1 MKIHPSHQQ
10 LTQYCEGALD
20 DVNGFTISLHLEQCS
35 ECKAKAS
42 ELETQ
47 CANLLFEADV
57 AHSTDISDSKALDD
71 MLDAITAIEASLEA
85 RQSPPLTEE
94 GNVQATISTP
104 NGKTF
109 VLPRILSRHVERI
122 SDWKSYGGKVYS
134 AAIDLDTQARVN
146 LLYINEDAQVP
157 QHTHKGEETTVI
169 LHGGFSDED
178 GHYHAGD
185 FLTRDAS
192 HKHAPFTQAGEDCL
206 CLTVLTEPMIFTQ
219 GVARIFN
226 LFGKGMYP

>member
-1 MKIHPSHQQ
+1 MNIHPSKQQ
-10 LTQYCEGALD
+10 LLDYCEGALN
-20 DVNGFTISLHLEQCS
+20 DVDGFTIALHLEQCS
-35 ECKAKAS
+35 ECRRLVS
-42 ELETQ
+42 ELEHR
-47 CANLLFEADV
+47 CADSVFNAEPVNDPSLVSDESFKNML
-57 AHSTDISDSKALDD
+57 STITD
-71 MLDAITAIEASLEA
+71 MEPTGASAFITPT
-85 RQSPPLTEE
+85 RH
-94 GNVQATISTP
+94 NATVTTP

-109 VLPRILSRHVERI
+109 QLPSPLSRHAERI
-122 SDWKSYGGKVYS
+122 SDWKNYGGKVYS
-134 AAIDLDTQARVN
+134 ASIELDTQARVN

-185 FLTRDAS
+185 YLVRDAS
-192 HKHAPFTQAGEDCL
+192 HKHAPFTQKGEDCL

>member
-1 MKIHPSHQQ
+1 MKIHPSQEQ
-10 LTQYCEGALD
+10 LIQYCEGTLS
-20 DVNGFTISLHLEQCS
+20 DVDGFTIALHLEQCS
-35 ECKAKAS
+35 ECKAKAR
-42 ELETQ
+42 ELEAQ
-47 CANLLFEADV
+47 CANLLFGAEVDSGS
-57 AHSTDISDSKALDD
+57 HTNDSTVMNE
-71 MLDAITAIEASLEA
+71 MLDAITALESSTQIQQDVYQVKHA
-85 RQSPPLTEE
+85 IIR
-94 GNVQATISTP
+94 TP
-104 NGKTF
+104 NGKEF
-109 VLPRILSRHVERI
+109 VLPKALSRHVERI
-122 SDWKSYGGKVYS
+122 GDWKNYGGKVYS
-134 AAIDLDTQARVN
+134 ASVDLDTQARVN

-185 FLTRDAS
+185 YLTRDAS